1 MDVTE
6 ENFYRDVLERSHE
19 LPVVVDFWA
28 DWCGPCKALGP
39 VLESEVEAR
48 SGEVVLAK
56 VDVDANPQ
64 LAAHYGVSGIPAVK
78 AFRNGQVVSSSSAC
92 SRRRASVPSSMRCS
106 VRPRGAAARGAQSGE
121 QPEVLAALEAGDH
134 ERALELLLEQAR
146 DADGDDRDRIRELM
160 VALFEELGQEHELS
174 TRYRKQLDGPLGP
187 VLLVERAGGVDPI
200 ADPDT
205 ALERL
210 EELGGCSCPFE
221 RSPRARTR

>member
-64 LAAHYGVSGIPAVK
+64 LAEHYGVSGIPAVK
-78 AFRNGQVVSSSSAC
+78 AFRNGQVVSEFVGVQSAQG
-92 SRRRASVPSSMRCS
+92 V
-106 VRPRGAAARGAQSGE
+106 GAFLDALFGPTAGERLLEELRESGE

-134 ERALELLLEQAR
+134 ERALELLLDQAR
-146 DADGDDRDRIRELM
+146 DADGDDRDRIRVLM

-174 TRYRKQLDGPLGP
+174 ARYRKQL
-187 VLLVERAGGVDPI
+187 A
-200 ADPDT
+200 T
-205 ALERL
+205 ALY
-210 EELGGCSCPFE
+210 
-221 RSPRARTR
+221 